1 MLKFKTFEGVLKGF
15 EFELNVCTGNG
26 NGKGIYISMQAL
38 IFHHAKLSK
47 GLVGLVNYSA
57 AGWKVEAPLLY
68 V

>member
-1 MLKFKTFEGVLKGF
+1 M
-15 EFELNVCTGNG
+15 CTGNG

-47 GLVGLVNYSA
+47 GLVGLVDYSA